1 MLHLPPHG
9 GPPHLPPGFPPLGPT
24 NSFSTPAGG
33 VPNGGIFPRLP
44 GFPFA
49 GIPPRGPLAEEENVN
64 DDPKVTLDQKEL
76 WDQFHKIGTE
86 MVITKSGR
94 YVECRQGE
102 RVGGLTGRYQTFI
115 MVMTLNLQPEMILL
129 CALNINQHPG
139 WLWSFFKFYNSELS
153 SIFYE
158 L

>member
-1 MLHLPPHG
+1 MAFPAPFMPNFAPRPDFGFPGMLHLPPHG
-9 GPPHLPPGFPPLGPT
+9 GGPHLPPGFPPLGPT

-94 YVECRQGE
+94 YVEQGRE
-102 RVGGLTGRYQTFI
+102 WVD
-115 MVMTLNLQPEMILL
+115 
-129 CALNINQHPG
+129 
-139 WLWSFFKFYNSELS
+139 
-153 SIFYE
+153 
-158 L
+158 

>member
-1 MLHLPPHG
+1 MSPCSATMAFSAPFMPNFAPRPDFGFPGMLHLPPHG

-49 GIPPRGPLAEEENVN
+49 GIPPRGPLAEDENVN

-94 YVECRQGE
+94 
-102 RVGGLTGRYQTFI
+102 
-115 MVMTLNLQPEMILL
+115 
-129 CALNINQHPG
+129 
-139 WLWSFFKFYNSELS
+139 
-153 SIFYE
+153 
-158 L
+158 